1 MAERFLQNS
10 YWVRKFRTRIHY
22 YDTDKNGIITR
33 EDFVLLADRM
43 VQKGKMSGEVEE
55 RTRRNVMGIWKA
67 FGVPDD
73 AVVKPEEMLR
83 MMAETLAGKLPLEKQ
98 WRDTFTRM
106 RYSLRWTCYGAILQ
120 LLLRCRR
127 P

>member
-22 YDTDKNGIITR
+22 LDTDKDGVITR
-33 EDFVLLADRM
+33 NDLVLLADRM
-43 VQKGKMSGEVEE
+43 AQKGKMSAEGEE
-55 RTRRNVMGIWKA
+55 RIRRNVMDIWKA
-67 FGVPDD
+67 YGVPDD
-73 AVVKPEEMLR
+73 AVIKPEELLR
-83 MMAETLAGKLPLEKQ
+83 MMAESLAGKLSLAKQ

-106 RYSLRWTCYGAILQ
+106 RNSLSWTCYGAIIQ
-120 LLLRCRR
+120 LLLRCHR